1 MPDLLKL
8 KSEIIAERD
17 AIINEDGRS
26 EIESKVAEF
35 REKITAEFHEMKKQA
50 IAERDVDIN
59 AIDRLIQ
66 RVKAKEQENTIVAE

>member
-35 REKITAEFHEMKKQA
+35 REKITAEFHERKKQA

-66 RVKAKEQENTIVAE
+66 RVKAKEEENTIVAE

>member
-35 REKITAEFHEMKKQA
+35 REKITAEFNEKKQQA
-50 IAERDVDIN
+50 IAERDADIN
-59 AIDRLIQ
+59 AIDRLID
-66 RVKAKEQENTIVAE
+66 RMKDKDNTIVAE

>member
-35 REKITAEFHEMKKQA
+35 REKLTADYKEKKEQA

-66 RVKAKEQENTIVAE
+66 RVKAKEQETTIVAE

>member
-17 AIINEDGRS
+17 AITNEDGRS

-35 REKITAEFHEMKKQA
+35 REKITAEFHEKKQQA
-50 IAERDVDIN
+50 IAERDADIN
-59 AIDRLIQ
+59 AIDRLID
-66 RVKAKEQENTIVAE
+66 RMKDKDNTIVAE

>member
-1 MPDLLKL
+1 MQDLLKL

-35 REKITAEFHEMKKQA
+35 REKITAEFNEKKQQA
-50 IAERDVDIN
+50 IAERDADIN
-59 AIDRLIQ
+59 AIDRLID
-66 RVKAKEQENTIVAE
+66 RMKDKDNTIVAE

>member
-35 REKITAEFHEMKKQA
+35 REKLTADYKEKKEQA

-66 RVKAKEQENTIVAE
+66 RVKAKEEENTIVAE